1 MPALTAS
8 RRLRAALRYASLG
21 WRVLPLHTPD
31 ATGACSCR
39 RRDCP
44 KPGKH
49 PRTRREGDVIVGGVH
64 DASSSAEVVSSW
76 WRMWPDANVGLA
88 TGELIVIDVD
98 GPLGEASLQRL
109 QDEHGPLPA
118 TLEATSGRGRHLY
131 FADPAEPLGNSVG
144 RLGGGLDVRGNG
156 GYIVAP
162 PSLHADGHRY
172 RWRTRRRPA
181 ACHCGSPSCSQNPP
195 PGRRAPSL
203 LPQPT
208 PAIAVAATSSPHS
221 TRNSPRSP
229 PRPRRRPADPAP
241 ATTRSTAPRSD
252 SPRSPSTAPVRSTSS
267 SATSLTPRSRHR
279 PTTRPGAPRSP
290 RRRRAR
296 RSPRLTSWPPW
307 PR

>member
-98 GPLGEASLQRL
+98 GALGEASLQRL

-131 FADPAEPLGNSVG
+131 FADPSEPLGNSVG

-181 ACHCGSPSCSQNPP
+181 ALPLWVAELLTEPPARAARTASPP
-195 PGRRAPSL
+195 PAHAGD
-203 LPQPT
+203 
-208 PAIAVAATSSPHS
+208 
-221 TRNSPRSP
+221 
-229 PRPRRRPADPAP
+229 RRRRYFLAALHAELAEVASAPAP
-241 ATTRSTAPRSD
+241 APG
-252 SPRSPSTAPVRSTSS
+252 
-267 SATSLTPRSRHR
+267 
-279 PTTRPGAPRSP
+279 RPGARNDTLNRAAFRLAQLAVDGAGTLDELERYLLDAALAAGLDELEARATIASGLRAGQQHP
-290 RRRRAR
+290 RR
-296 RSPRLTSWPPW
+296 
-307 PR
+307 